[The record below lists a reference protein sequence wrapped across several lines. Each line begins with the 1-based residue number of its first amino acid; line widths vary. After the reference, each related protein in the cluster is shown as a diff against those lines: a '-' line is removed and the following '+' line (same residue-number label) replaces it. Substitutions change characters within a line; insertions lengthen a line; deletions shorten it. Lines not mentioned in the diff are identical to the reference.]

1 MGKKLD
7 RLLGRSFKL
16 SKFKP
21 LASLAVSRLAVLRK
35 RSEARLSQAR
45 SDVAQLLELAHHD
58 RALLRVEQV
67 VGEQNTLDVYALIEG
82 YCHLLIERVDLIE
95 REKVCPDELKEAAS
109 SLVFAASRCGDFP
122 ELHEMRVLLSSR
134 YGKEFA
140 ASAVELRNN
149 CAVNPTLIQRLS
161 TRQPSLESRTKLLK
175 EIAATN
181 GIALPFDEPLDPLE
195 GNTGVKDMPDQPINS
210 AYSRPSVDNNM
221 ESTSKTSVMD
231 EFSDSFE
238 ARSEYQDVAEAA
250 QAAFVSAAYAAAAA
264 RAAVELSRSESFD
277 PDDQNS
283 PSPSARRL
291 EAKQVFDH
299 NERQLQNAH
308 GPRGPV
314 MGRNAAET
322 RPSVSSLTSDS
333 GELTMT
339 PRVGAGRSDRS
350 REEIYFDRSDDEEC
364 DRIESPCDFSSP
376 MQIPSRSR
384 AGTKAESGAGG
395 HVARPAEATGAHVRQ
410 VLDLE
415 RRPMSVRSRHVR
427 GY

>member
-1 MGKKLD
+1 MGKMLD
-7 RLLGRSFKL
+7 RLLGRSFKP

-21 LASLAVSRLAVLRK
+21 LASLAVSHLAVLRN
-35 RSEARLSQAR
+35 RSQARLSQAR

-67 VGEQNTLDVYALIEG
+67 VREQNTLDVYAMVES
-82 YCHLLIERVDLIE
+82 YCHLLIERVNLIE
-95 REKVCPDELKEAAS
+95 REKACPEELKEAAS
-109 SLVFAASRCGDFP
+109 SLVFVASRCGELP

-149 CAVNPTLIQRLS
+149 CAVNPTMIQKLS
-161 TRQPSLESRTKLLK
+161 TRQPSLESRTKVLK

-195 GNTGVKDMPDQPINS
+195 GNTGVKDMPDQPFGCG
-210 AYSRPSVDNNM
+210 YSKPGVDNNV
-221 ESTSKTSVMD
+221 ESTSETRVID
-231 EFSDSFE
+231 DFSGSFE
-238 ARSEYQDVAEAA
+238 ARSEYKDVAEAA

-277 PDDQNS
+277 TDDQNS
-283 PSPSARRL
+283 PSPSARRS
-291 EAKQVFDH
+291 EAKQRFDH

-308 GPRGPV
+308 GARGSV
-314 MGRNAAET
+314 RGRNAAET
-322 RPSVSSLTSDS
+322 RHSVSSLTSDS

-339 PRVGAGRSDRS
+339 PRVGAGRSDHS
-350 REEIYFDRSDDEEC
+350 REEIYFDGSDNEERDRS
-364 DRIESPCDFSSP
+364 ESPSDFSSP
-376 MQIPSRSR
+376 MQIPSNFR
-384 AGTKAESGAGG
+384 ASTKAESGARG
-395 HVARPAEATGAHVRQ
+395 HVARPAEATGTHAEQ
-410 VLDLE
+410 ILDLE
-415 RRPMSVRSRHVR
+415 RRPMSVRRHVR